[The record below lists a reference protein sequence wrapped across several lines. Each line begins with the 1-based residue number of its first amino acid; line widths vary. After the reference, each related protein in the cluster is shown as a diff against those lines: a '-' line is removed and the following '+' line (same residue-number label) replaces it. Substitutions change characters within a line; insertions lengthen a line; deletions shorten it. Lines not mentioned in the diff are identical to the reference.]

1 MRCCIC
7 HRPLTKPAATIQA
20 RGGAMLFGPDCAR
33 KAGLTVQA
41 TRKRIVLFTVRPRRA
56 KRHADQMEL
65 QLEVIA

>member
-33 KAGLTVQA
+33 RAGLTAQA
-41 TRKRIVLFTVRPRRA
+41 AKRRA
-56 KRHADQMEL
+56 ALAGTRAPRVVQHADQLEL